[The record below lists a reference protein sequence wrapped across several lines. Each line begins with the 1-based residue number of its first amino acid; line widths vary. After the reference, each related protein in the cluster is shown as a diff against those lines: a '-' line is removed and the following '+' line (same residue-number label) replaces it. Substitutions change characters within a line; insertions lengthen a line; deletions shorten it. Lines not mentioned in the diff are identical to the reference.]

1 MKPPRPIQSDGKVH
15 GVVAAIHRPA
25 DDKWLMIRRSYT
37 VAAPGKIC
45 FPGGTVELNES
56 LQDALAREMREEL
69 GAEIRPVKQC
79 WRWESPDK
87 PLVLF
92 GWIAELLS
100 DKIRIDPQ
108 EVAEYLWL
116 TASEAVEHPDA
127 MPSNR
132 SFVACLLREVAKN

>member
-1 MKPPRPIQSDGKVH
+1 MKPARPLQPDGKVH

-25 DDKWLMIRRSYT
+25 DDRWLLIRRSYT

-45 FPGGTVELNES
+45 FPGGTVELNET
-56 LQDALAREMREEL
+56 LEDALTREMREEL
-69 GAEIRPVKQC
+69 GAEIRPVRQC
-79 WRWESPDK
+79 WHWESPDR

-100 DKIRIDPQ
+100 DDLQPDPA
-108 EVAEYLWL
+108 EVAEFLWL
-116 TASEAVEHPDA
+116 TATEAVEHIDA

-132 SFVACLLREVAKN
+132 SFVACLVREISRP